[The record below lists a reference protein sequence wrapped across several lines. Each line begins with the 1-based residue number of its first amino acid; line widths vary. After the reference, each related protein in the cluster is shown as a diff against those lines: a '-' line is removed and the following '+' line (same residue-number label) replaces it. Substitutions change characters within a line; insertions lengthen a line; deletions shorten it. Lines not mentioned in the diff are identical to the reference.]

1 MHTYMHLYREVCLSS
16 RGFLSAGFCP
26 GVFVWKVMFGVVFVR
41 PLLSEYIRY
50 KAKHHF
56 QFYFL
61 YVGNNFEKCHIKCSW
76 TSPPLSQTVTPSLT
90 PSSSSVTYFM
100 SGPKASSERFE
111 GLKIRSIPTAV
122 GMRSAFGNSR
132 PS

>member
-16 RGFLSAGFCP
+16 REFLSGRLCW
-26 GVFVWKVMFGVVFVR
+26 GWILSV